1 MISTSVSLMFND
13 VFVLVQSPGALHH
26 KDVLAK
32 YNGSGSTSSSGSSTA
47 AKTSQAKTQL
57 TSRNGLPGKN
67 NSGLLSEVSSSHQHM
82 QRVFTLN
89 LDV

>member
-1 MISTSVSLMFND
+1 MFND

-32 YNGSGSTSSSGSSTA
+32 YNGSGSTSSSSGSSTA
-47 AKTSQAKTQL
+47 AKTSQAKTQV

-67 NSGLLSEVSSSHQHM
+67 NSSLLSEVSSSSQPI
-82 QRVFTLN
+82 QRRFTFDLG
-89 LDV
+89 V

>member
-1 MISTSVSLMFND
+1 MFND
-13 VFVLVQSPGALHH
+13 VFVLLQSPGALQH

-67 NSGLLSEVSSSHQHM
+67 NSSLLSEVSSTNQPI
-82 QRVFTLN
+82 QRLF
-89 LDV
+89 